1 MKAKFAFISD
11 TSPLEDFMFTL
22 NISCKEDIQLILD
35 DLNST
40 LTGAHIEF
48 VSIYTDRNNKS
59 GVSHN

>member
-22 NISCKEDIQLILD
+22 DISCDDDIQLICD
-35 DLNST
+35 DLNAT
-40 LTGAHIEF
+40 LTGAHVEF
-48 VSIYTDRNNKS
+48 VSKYNSRRNAS